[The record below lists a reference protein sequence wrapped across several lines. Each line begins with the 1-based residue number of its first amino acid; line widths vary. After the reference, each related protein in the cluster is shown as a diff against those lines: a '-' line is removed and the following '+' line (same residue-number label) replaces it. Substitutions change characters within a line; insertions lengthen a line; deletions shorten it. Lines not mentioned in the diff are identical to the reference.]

1 MSRRIPDETVQD
13 VLNRVDIVDV
23 IGDYVTLTQRG
34 ANAKGLCP
42 FHQEKTP
49 SFTVSPSK
57 GIFYCFGC
65 QASGNA
71 VRFLILSEHVTF
83 PEAVRMLADRYGIH
97 IPEGRDSKQDSELQ
111 QLYRLHQAAVA
122 FFCATIGA
130 RFRCAS
136 SARVLPHAATL
147 G

>member
-1 MSRRIPDETVQD
+1 MSRIPDETIQD
-13 VLNRVDIVDV
+13 VLNRVEIVDV

-71 VRFLILSEHVTF
+71 VRFLMMSENLAF
-83 PEAVRMLADRYGIH
+83 PEAVRMLADRYGIR
-97 IPEGRDSKQDSELQ
+97 IPEGRDAQPDSETQ
-111 QLYRLHQAAVA
+111 QLQRLHQAAMA
-122 FFCATIGA
+122 FFLQRLAQD
-130 RFRCAS
+130 
-136 SARVLPHAATL
+136 PAAQAVRDY
-147 G
+147 